1 MLSLSQ
7 TIEHTLTDLAPN
19 GLTDDR
25 VHQTWTELKTKTND
39 DVAASLTM
47 AQVKMSETTESN
59 KHFQLSDKPISEL
72 KSKNLDCISSQKYQ
86 LNDAEQ
92 QSRWIGLPSS
102 ISIGM
107 TNDKIVSQSKPTTG
121 HFDMASSLN
130 VADRFIDDKVEK
142 AGQNI
147 LLKQQLKND
156 NSHLRNRYRVEQ
168 NIVFKP
174 EDQARYY
181 DAESGQFRA
190 NSSEKLPK
198 RRSNSISCYHMY
210 IGSGV
215 PKPSFV
221 VENRGHFQEPD
232 ECNRWKSSEDNCQQF
247 DGTVYQWANGS
258 LKDPVTE
265 FNQGVSKS
273 PSTSVQLPQASSPG
287 ISNIRTSS
295 SVNLSQQFYPTVT
308 LSHIADSS
316 TSRWSSNRPTQSAT
330 TPTEQLQAS
339 SNKWKTRSLQQ
350 SSHVRPCSPAVDN
363 LPLTGP
369 NCLPISTAKLIPASK
384 GPVLHEA
391 SPESILS
398 TSKALPRLIS
408 LRSSEDEAHSP
419 SVVRTH
425 FLPVSE
431 TGLAKVRPSQ
441 HSSGMKSVNY
451 VAPMSSSS
459 KTQTSYRLGFDTNQQ
474 LTQPEGIFE
483 PVYYHSVHKPNSSI
497 NQTWPVNASSNLLNT
512 VLATEGKGGR
522 LFARR
527 RANSDA
533 WIVGEKEEPSKT
545 AAKSTMSD
553 RNITGVQAMAE
564 PDVMQRRRSLT
575 AGHLQQP
582 AHSEIDSNSR
592 QYRSR
597 TAQKLENRFSSPR
610 PFNGKYNAS
619 QASLQ
624 FS

>member
-7 TIEHTLTDLAPN
+7 TIEQTLTDLAPN

-25 VHQTWTELKTKTND
+25 VHQTWTDLKTKANN
-39 DVAASLTM
+39 DVAASLTV
-47 AQVKMSETTESN
+47 AQVKMTETTESN
-59 KHFQLSDKPISEL
+59 KDFQLSDKPISEL
-72 KSKNLDCISSQKYQ
+72 KSKNLDCVSSQKYQ

-92 QSRWIGLPSS
+92 QSRLIELPSS
-102 ISIGM
+102 VTIGM
-107 TNDKIVSQSKPTTG
+107 ANDKIVSQSKPTTG

-130 VADRFIDDKVEK
+130 VSDRFIDDKVEK

-181 DAESGQFRA
+181 DAESGQFRES
-190 NSSEKLPK
+190 SSEKPPK

-232 ECNRWKSSEDNCQQF
+232 GCNRWKSSEDNRQQF
-247 DGTVYQWANGS
+247 DGTVHQWANGS
-258 LKDPVTE
+258 IKDPVTE

-273 PSTSVQLPQASSPG
+273 LSTSIQVPQASSPG

-308 LSHIADSS
+308 LSHIADS
-316 TSRWSSNRPTQSAT
+316 WSSNRPTQSAT

-350 SSHVRPCSPAVDN
+350 SSLVRPFSPAVDN
-363 LPLTGP
+363 LPLIGP
-369 NCLPISTAKLIPASK
+369 NSLPISTAKLVPASK
-384 GPVLHEA
+384 GSVLHEA
-391 SPESILS
+391 SPGSILS
-398 TSKALPRLIS
+398 TSKALPTLIS
-408 LRSSEDEAHSP
+408 LRSNEDEAHSP

-425 FLPVSE
+425 FLPVNK

-441 HSSGMKSVNY
+441 HYSGMKSVNY
-451 VAPMSSSS
+451 DAPRSSSS
-459 KTQTSYRLGFDTNQQ
+459 KSQTSYTLGFDTNQQ
-474 LTQPEGIFE
+474 LTQPEEIFE

-512 VLATEGKGGR
+512 VSTTEGKGGR

-533 WIVGEKEEPSKT
+533 WIVGEKEEPNKT

-553 RNITGVQAMAE
+553 RNIIGMQAMAE
-564 PDVMQRRRSLT
+564 SDVMQRRRSLT

-582 AHSEIDSNSR
+582 AHRETDSNSR

-610 PFNGKYNAS
+610 PFNGKYNTS
-619 QASLQ
+619 LVSLQ